1 MFIPRNVWGHSPG
14 YNIPPIIIIIT
25 IIIIINIISPY
36 QRNTDTNWY
45 GWSL

>member
-1 MFIPRNVWGHSPG
+1 MFEDIPRD
-14 YNIPPIIIIIT
+14 IIFPPIIIIII